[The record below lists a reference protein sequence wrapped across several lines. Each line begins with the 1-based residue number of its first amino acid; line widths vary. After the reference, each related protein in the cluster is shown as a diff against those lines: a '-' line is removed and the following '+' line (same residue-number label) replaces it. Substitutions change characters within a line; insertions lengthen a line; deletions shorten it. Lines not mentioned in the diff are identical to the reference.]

1 MSADNMP
8 PVVGYLKSSSKHP
21 HMVRFSPT
29 LVEGVWDIPLV
40 TEAAAREYAAAQT
53 RELVEALAELI
64 EGAESMLGT
73 CGVVRG
79 DTPEDADEHT
89 HDDWAEDFLAE
100 RTKAAIDL
108 YGKHKGAA

>member
-1 MSADNMP
+1 MSR
-8 PVVGYLKSSSKHP
+8 PVIVAGIRPAL
-21 HMVRFSPT
+21 T
-29 LVEGVWDIPLV
+29 VEQQL
-40 TEAAAREYAAAQT
+40 R
-53 RELVEALAELI
+53 RALNDLI

-79 DTPEDADEHT
+79 DTPEDADTHT

-108 YGKHKGAA
+108 IAKHKDAA